1 MKRRFR
7 LTRSS
12 DFKRVRSLGKSFAHP
27 LIVLIAQ
34 PSQHIDTRV
43 AVVAGVIVGGAV
55 VRNRI
60 KRRLRACIAE
70 FLPRL
75 QPGWDLIL
83 IARKPSAQAS
93 FQEIRQAVM
102 KVLEQSGVVSKQ
114 VECD

>member
-7 LTRSS
+7 LTKST
-12 DFKRVRSLGKSFAHP
+12 DFKRVRSLGRSYAHP

-34 PSQHIDTRV
+34 SYPQETTRV
-43 AVVAGVIVGGAV
+43 AVVAGVAVGGAV

-70 FLPRL
+70 VLPVL

-83 IARKPSAQAS
+83 IARKTSGQAS
-93 FQEIRQAVM
+93 FQEIRQAVL
-102 KVLEQSGVVSKQ
+102 KLLNQSGVMTAQ
-114 VECD
+114 AG